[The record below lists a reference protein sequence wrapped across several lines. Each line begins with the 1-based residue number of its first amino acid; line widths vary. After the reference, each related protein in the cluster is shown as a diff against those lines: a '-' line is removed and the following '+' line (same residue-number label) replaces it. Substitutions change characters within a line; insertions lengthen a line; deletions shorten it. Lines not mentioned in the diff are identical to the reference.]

1 MSRLFHLGPR
11 IRRDESGATLVEF
24 AFVAPI
30 LSMVLLGLFDLG
42 YGVYASSALDG
53 ALHDAARM
61 ATLGEYTGAEID
73 AVVQDRL
80 STFKNGG
87 SVVVDMKSYSEFSD
101 VRKPEK
107 ITSDTVPLNRY
118 NAGDCYEDANNNGQ
132 YDLDRGRTGLG
143 QADDIVNYEVSLTYN
158 RLLPMASML
167 GWGNSVTIK
176 HSTVLRNQPYAARS
190 TGVVVRC

>member
-1 MSRLFHLGPR
+1 M
-11 IRRDESGATLVEF
+11 RDESGATLVEF
-24 AFVAPI
+24 GFVAPI
-30 LSMVLLGLFDLG
+30 LSLVLLGLFDLG

-61 ATLGEYTGAEID
+61 ATLGEYTGEEID
-73 AVVQDRL
+73 AKVQNRL
-80 STFKNGG
+80 ATFKNGG
-87 SVVVDMKSYSEFSD
+87 TVTVSTKSYSEFSD

-107 ITSDTVPLNRY
+107 ITSDTAPLNEY
-118 NAGDCYEDANNNGQ
+118 NAGDCYEDANNNGR

-143 QADDIVNYEVSLTYN
+143 QADDIVNYEVAITYN

-167 GWGNSVTIK
+167 GWSDTVTIR

-190 TGVVVRC
+190 TGVVIRC